1 MFESYRHNK
10 KNKFQY
16 FKVGDKR
23 FGSDLHAYQYF
34 TKNLNNEISFN
45 LDLRVMDRDWQKEP
59 EKDLSYYKTAMC
71 EHIKQHY
78 DKIVLGYSGG
88 TDSET
93 ILESFFQTKTKGLEL
108 LNIINTYQQQTKNR
122 QWLKEHTEEAVRQKW
137 GLVAKDLG
145 WKFNMWKP
153 WKPLDNTQYEKAIT
167 DYNYGSWTVDWRY
180 LNSWA
185 QNSGDITH
193 TFDKAKR
200 TALVMGKEKPEVVI
214 EDGWWCFKL
223 LNLNWELPFD
233 CVDPNV
239 ELVFFWINDVV
250 PELIIKLAP
259 TKAREMQKI
268 FIEEQIKPTRENS
281 QKHSQ
286 YLDRHYKRL
295 NRAMGFHAITD
306 FLNSDA
312 QKTFGWFKQAE
323 LQEQKQLFNE
333 GNKIEIV
340 NEYFDQ
346 VVAKTVDDRFLDF
359 DKKNLHGIWSKS
371 KKLFPV
377 CDELKDM
384 LT

>member
-185 QNSGDITH
+185 QNSGDITR

-250 PELIIKLAP
+250 PELIIKLAH